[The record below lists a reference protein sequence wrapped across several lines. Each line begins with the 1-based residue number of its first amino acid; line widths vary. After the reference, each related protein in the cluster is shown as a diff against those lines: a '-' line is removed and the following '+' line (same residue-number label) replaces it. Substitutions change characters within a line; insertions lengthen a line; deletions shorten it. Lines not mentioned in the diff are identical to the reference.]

1 MSAEDRT
8 FRINTSTAEYK
19 ITLLTID
26 FSRGT
31 DFKLNVKDIDNY
43 PGLHVICAYLPHSF
57 SDYIH
62 LVGRTGRQGKNGTV
76 KIFIND
82 FMSNVIEHVKQADAE
97 KMIRDLDDSHWNW
110 EILIIDKKNGYS

>member
-8 FRINTSTAEYK
+8 FRIDTSTSDGK

-31 DFKLNVKDIDNY
+31 DFKLNAKDIDNH
-43 PGLHVICAYLPHSF
+43 PGLHVICACLPQSY
-57 SDYIH
+57 SDY
-62 LVGRTGRQGKNGTV
+62 LQLAGRTGRQGKNGTV

-82 FMSNVIEHVKQADAE
+82 FTSNVIEDVKQAVAE
-97 KMIRDLDDSHWNW
+97 KMISDLDDSHW
-110 EILIIDKKNGYS
+110 DGKYK

>member
-8 FRINTSTAEYK
+8 FRINTSTADYK

-31 DFKLNVKDIDNY
+31 DFKLNVKDIDNH
-43 PGLHVICAYLPHSF
+43 PGLHVISAFFPHSY
-57 SDYIH
+57 SDYIQ

-82 FMSNVIEHVKQADAE
+82 FNSNSNKLENVKQDDAE
-97 KMIRDLDDSHWNW
+97 KMIRDLDDSHW
-110 EILIIDKKNGYS
+110 DGKY

>member
-8 FRINTSTAEYK
+8 FRIGTSTSDGK
-19 ITLLTID
+19 TTLLTID

-31 DFKLNVKDIDNY
+31 DFKMNVKDINNH
-43 PGLHVICAYLPHSF
+43 PGLHVICAYLPHSY
-57 SDYIH
+57 SDYIQ

-82 FMSNVIEHVKQADAE
+82 STSNNVDIVNQEDAE
-97 KMIRDLDDSHWNW
+97 
-110 EILIIDKKNGYS
+110 